1 MTEVNRYIIDQ
12 ASLPTD
18 FPSHRHT
25 TDFWESLG
33 RTVASFGFFEE
44 VLCKA
49 IFAFTAT
56 RPYSD
61 AEINEA
67 YEQWF
72 PKLQRALSDQLGALI
87 DTYGKAVREHP
98 DATISNL
105 TELLDDMRA
114 ASKIR
119 NVLCHGSW
127 RCPDTNGASVPFF
140 VNKQNERFETPINK
154 AWLDQTRQHVVTLIC
169 AVINSVTHMGWQFP
183 GSIGPGAPIWNNYEA

>member
-1 MTEVNRYIIDQ
+1 MTKVNRHVIDRD
-12 ASLPTD
+12 SLPTD
-18 FPSHRHT
+18 FPTHCHA

-33 RTVASFGFFEE
+33 RTVASFGLLEE
-44 VLCKA
+44 VLSKA

-61 AEINEA
+61 TEINEV
-67 YEQWF
+67 YEQWL

-87 DTYGKAVREHP
+87 DSYGKAVREHP
-98 DATISNL
+98 DAATCNL

-127 RCPDTNGASVPFF
+127 RYPDMNGASVPFF
-140 VNKQNERFETPINK
+140 VNRHNERFETPINK

-169 AVINSVTHMGWQFP
+169 AVINTVTHMGWQFP
-183 GSIGPGAPIWNNYEA
+183 GSDGPGMPIWNNCDA